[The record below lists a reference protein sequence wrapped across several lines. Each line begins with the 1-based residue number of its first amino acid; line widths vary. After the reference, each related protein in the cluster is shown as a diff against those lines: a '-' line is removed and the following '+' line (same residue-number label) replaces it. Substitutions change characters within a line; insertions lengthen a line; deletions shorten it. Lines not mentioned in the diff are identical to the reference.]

1 MTAGIDFDLHAT
13 LDLMSGRRRTRLA
26 IPGTDDTGPLDGD
39 TADRSFASRMW
50 PVNTAAPQWNGLGTY
65 DVPQMFGPMPGYA
78 WAIRSVT
85 AATFTAG
92 SVGLYKGLPA
102 DCNLRYVFLAA
113 GSFFPGGSGMILQ
126 YGDRLTFAPVAAITG
141 NVTISVEMIQ
151 MTTDLLP
158 RFLM

>member
-1 MTAGIDFDLHAT
+1 LTAGIDFSLHGT
-13 LDLMSGRRRTRLA
+13 LDLISGRGQP
-26 IPGTDDTGPLDGD
+26 PGGGDALGERD
-39 TADRSFASRMW
+39 TADRAFASRMW
-50 PVNTAAPQWNGLGTY
+50 PVNTAAPQWSGLGTY

-113 GSFFPGGSGMILQ
+113 GSFFPGGSGMILL

-141 NVTISVEMIQ
+141 PVTISVEMIQ
-151 MTTDLLP
+151 MTSDLLP